1 MTRKS
6 VAARAAELG
15 TDQSDLVR
23 ALKALCVWR
32 TKSAGWGRPKKPVMS
47 MSEACNLLGLQENSA
62 KQAINDTYP
71 APWSQNKVVDGIF
84 AFMKREGRWPRSKDL
99 RLSNGLP
106 SWYTWELL
114 ANSTWEPY
122 RHPSSAMKGWW
133 QRNRNGWVRPRD
145 FWERRV
151 AADKRCGPQ
160 MAIHLRNV
168 LARKEAIER
177 IGFQTFIDK
186 GIADLINDDPE
197 YGTLYRLPGETPSEP
212 MVLLKVVN
220 STPEPDGT
228 FSDYYLRVPPEMTDV
243 REAVKW
249 TFNSREALGS
259 LAYETVMET

>member
-32 TKSAGWGRPKKPVMS
+32 TKSNGWGCLKVPVMS
-47 MSEACNLLGLQENSA
+47 LKEACKFLGLQENSA
-62 KQAINDTYP
+62 KQAIEASYP
-71 APWSQNKVVDGIF
+71 APWSQDRVVDGIF
-84 AFMKREGRWPRSKDL
+84 AFMKREGEWPRSRDL
-99 RLSNGLP
+99 RVSNGLP

-114 ANSTWEPY
+114 ANSTWVPY
-122 RHPSSAMKGWW
+122 DHPQLLGQGWW
-133 QRNRNGWVRPRD
+133 RRNRNGWIRPRD

-151 AADKRCGPQ
+151 AADKRCTPQ

-186 GIADLINDDPE
+186 GLAELISDDPE

-220 STPEPDGT
+220 ATPDPDGS
-228 FSDYYLRVPPEMTDV
+228 FSDYYLRVPPDMTNA

-249 TFNSREALGS
+249 TFNGREALGS
-259 LAYETVMET
+259 MPYETVMET